1 MFLPQYVENCI
12 DILEKAGYAA
22 YAVGG
27 CVRDSALGLVPQDY
41 DLCTAALPE
50 TIKALFS
57 SFRLVLAGEK
67 HGTVGVITDEG
78 VVEITTFRTEGG
90 YRDSRHPDWVR
101 FVPDI
106 EADLARRDFTVN
118 AMAYSPSR
126 GLSDPF
132 GGMQDLHNR
141 ILRAVGDPAVRF
153 TEDALRILRGVRF
166 SLRYRLTPEQRTL
179 EAMEQLCPNMEQLAR
194 ERVFSELCKLIPLAT
209 AEDLLLYR
217 KILGQVVPDLR
228 PTFDFDQRSPHH
240 AFDLYTHIAH
250 VTASVPGELPLRLA
264 ALLHDIGKIP
274 AFTLDETGRG
284 HFYGHAQISAQMA
297 DEFLHAM
304 KSPNQLREQV
314 VNLIR
319 LHMTRIA
326 PDKKQIRRFLGKWGQ
341 QMLLDLIELQEADMS
356 SKGTGENDSDEQF
369 VLIRSLA
376 EQVLQEQ
383 ACLSTK
389 DLAIDGND
397 LIALGYVPGKAIGDC
412 LNRLLEQVL
421 DEAVENERNILLTA
435 AQKMLRADTEV

>member
-209 AEDLLLYR
+209 VEDLLLYR
-217 KILGQVVPDLR
+217 EILGQVVPDLR

-250 VTASVPGELPLRLA
+250 VTASVPGDLPLRLA

-274 AFTLDETGRG
+274 SFTLDETGRG